1 MTQTSNPL
9 RKYFR
14 QPAIHIR
21 LPSGGNFYPPGTLDL
36 PANGEVPIFPM
47 TAVDEIVSRT
57 PDALFNGSAVVEILK
72 SCVPAIQDPWAVPSI
87 DLNALLAAV
96 RLASYGHDMEI
107 VSACPKCGHVH
118 NINVDLRV
126 VLDHVHSAD
135 YSQPLVIGDLTCFFE
150 PMSYREINDVG
161 RVQFEDQKI
170 MQVVNSQD
178 ISEEEKMRQ
187 LGETFK
193 RITALTV
200 KSIAASVGTIR
211 TVDAMVTDPVQ
222 IEEFLLNCP
231 KKIFDAIRDA
241 VISMRQK
248 SDLKPISMTCENCS
262 NQYEQEFTMDMTSFF
277 ATAS

>member
-57 PDALFNGSAVVEILK
+57 PDALFNGSAVVEIIK
-72 SCVPAIQDPWAVPSI
+72 SCVPAIRDPWSVPSI

-107 VSACPKCGHVH
+107 VSTCPSCGHVH

-126 VLDHVHSAD
+126 VLDNVHGSD
-135 YSQPLVIGDLTCFFE
+135 YSQPLVIGDLTCYFE
-150 PMSYREINDVG
+150 PMSYREINEVG

-211 TVDAMVTDPVQ
+211 TVDAMVTDAEQ

-231 KKIFDAIRDA
+231 KKTFDAVRDA
-241 VISMRQK
+241 VIAMREK
-248 SDLKPISMTCENCS
+248 SDLRPIGMTCENCA
-262 NQYEQEFTMDMTSFF
+262 NQYQQDFTMDMTSFF

>member
-1 MTQTSNPL
+1 
-9 RKYFR
+9 
-14 QPAIHIR
+14 
-21 LPSGGNFYPPGTLDL
+21 
-36 PANGEVPIFPM
+36 
-47 TAVDEIVSRT
+47 VDEIVSRT

-72 SCVPAIQDPWAVPSI
+72 SCVPSILDPWSVPSI

-107 VSACPKCGHVH
+107 VSTCPSCGHVH

-135 YSQPLVIGDLTCFFE
+135 YSQPLVIGDLTCYFE
-150 PMSYREINDVG
+150 PMSYKEINDVG

-178 ISEEEKMRQ
+178 ISEEEKMRL

-211 TVDAMVTDPVQ
+211 TVDAMVTDPAQ

-231 KKIFDAIRDA
+231 KKTFDAIRDA
-241 VISMRQK
+241 VVAMREK

-262 NQYEQEFTMDMTSFF
+262 NQYEQDFTMDMTSFF